1 MLMADLERQLKNKLY
16 RVDCPESLEL
26 GEYRLEMLT
35 AERRRS
41 IREHLQ
47 ICPHCRRELTSLD
60 FMLEDLK
67 SDLSP
72 GVMAR
77 VRVWVGELLSTRSN
91 AMDPVFGLR
100 GDSGTGQ
107 AYDFQAGEARI
118 MIEVQENAQG
128 QKTLLGLVLGIN
140 QQDLTAALWQQG
152 ERLQQVAVDELGNF
166 VITDIPSGEYDLIVS
181 RPDEEYHLQSLK
193 V

>member
-1 MLMADLERQLKNKLY
+1 
-16 RVDCPESLEL
+16 
-26 GEYRLEMLT
+26 
-35 AERRRS
+35 
-41 IREHLQ
+41 
-47 ICPHCRRELTSLD
+47 
-60 FMLEDLK
+60 
-67 SDLSP
+67 
-72 GVMAR
+72 
-77 VRVWVGELLSTRSN
+77 
-91 AMDPVFGLR
+91 MDPVFGLR

-118 MIEVQENAQG
+118 TIEVQENAQG